1 MLISLEMHMLV
12 IKTIDMFTEVT
23 PSHNDH
29 HMSEDTP
36 TFERGVTSTDQ
47 SFILKYPDM

>member
-29 HMSEDTP
+29 HMRTLQHLK
-36 TFERGVTSTDQ
+36 GGLLVLTSLL
-47 SFILKYPDM
+47 F